1 MNLDGIDNGDRVKV
15 ALEGVIY
22 NVGQVAWIR
31 DDSGNHIRLGDTAAV
46 VEKVV
51 KPESGNIYRDSDG
64 DYFIYMAN
72 EDESWHVW
80 AGVGNTLRYPEF
92 PVDKVDLNES
102 LYITDLMEYTR

>member
-22 NVGQVAWIR
+22 NIGQVAWIR

-46 VEKVV
+46 VEKV
-51 KPESGNIYRDSDG
+51 SGNIYRDSDG

-80 AGVGNTLRYPEF
+80 AGVGNTLQYPEF
-92 PVDKVDLNES
+92 PVDKADLNES
-102 LYITDLMEYTR
+102 LYITDLMEDY